1 MAKQVGDVTLEDG
14 NGTLLAVV
22 HCSAPAIMRPSD
34 IRFEGRI
41 YHQNR
46 VDEAGRWVY
55 RAFWGASAGT
65 VADDPSITLVQAP
78 EPEPEAPPAVEPAPV
93 EPPPVDPEPEPEPEA
108 PRKTR
113 KK

>member
-34 IRFEGRI
+34 IRFDGRI

-46 VDEAGRWVY
+46 VEDGRWVY
-55 RAFWGASAGT
+55 RAFWGAPAGT

-78 EPEPEAPPAVEPAPV
+78 EPEPAPLVGPV
-93 EPPPVDPEPEPEPEA
+93 EPEPVVEPVPEPEPEA

>member
-1 MAKQVGDVTLEDG
+1 MAKQVGEVTLEDG
-14 NGTLLAVV
+14 NGHPLAVV

-34 IRFEGRI
+34 IRYEGRV

-46 VDEAGRWVY
+46 VDDAGRWVY

-65 VADDPSITLVQAP
+65 VADDPSITLVQPVEP
-78 EPEPEAPPAVEPAPV
+78 EPEPEPLVGPV
-93 EPPPVDPEPEPEPEA
+93 EPEPVVEPSPEPEPEA